1 MVASLPTSVAWQCWS
16 HCAHC
21 ETGTSQTKHM
31 HFEQQSSLWFVDANG
46 NSVQWQ
52 RACWYDWTPP
62 PEWPVNSTSSSDAA
76 SASSSS
82 SSSAFLTLSS
92 SSIASSSSARFS
104 TSVNENATLDAST
117 PPPLKS
123 ELVRF
128 SVRNSTKRSTSSFG
142 NDGSA
147 NGASTEPPYALAP
160 MMLPSCAS
168 ALRPHFVS
176 KLNAVSPRPLAPTVP
191 RRSPCV
197 SAPSDSSLRATADA
211 KRRSPP
217 TDEMRNLYSGAEA
230 WFDRCDRPNCWIA
243 LSADHGSSS
252 VMCTRRRR
260 FVTRAWF
267 SAWSEIPDDAASEI
281 IATSFRPLW
290 NSSRS

>member
-1 MVASLPTSVAWQCWS
+1 MRPLRPVISATAP
-16 HCAHC
+16 
-21 ETGTSQTKHM
+21 
-31 HFEQQSSLWFVDANG
+31 
-46 NSVQWQ
+46 
-52 RACWYDWTPP
+52 TPP
-62 PEWPVNSTSSSDAA
+62 SSEINVSSGLPGSPRSATALSNRRRTSRIKPKPS
-76 SASSSS
+76 SSSS

-217 TDEMRNLYSGAEA
+217 TDEMRNLYSGADD

-252 VMCTRRRR
+252 VMCTRRRW
-260 FVTRAWF
+260 FPTTRLACN
-267 SAWSEIPDDAASEI
+267 EIPADAASEMM
-281 IATSFRPLW
+281 ATNFRPSL
-290 NSSRS
+290 NAFFSCMFCISSVTPLEFRSS